1 MNGKGGRTM
10 SALSGQGLKVYL
22 GAVIPCV
29 EEKQAVVLLLSL
41 PHSPCGSRMQIPAS
55 TVPEIT
61 QKLGRNDGS
70 LLARRNS
77 YFYSCPVLHLR
88 NTVLMVGER
97 RHLFFSGAHYISVS
111 RVKLPGRRGFY

>member
-10 SALSGQGLKVYL
+10 SALSGQGQKMYF

-41 PHSPCGSRMQIPAS
+41 ARSPCGGRMQIPAS

-70 LLARRNS
+70 LLGKRNS
-77 YFYSCPVLHLR
+77 YFYSCPALHLR
-88 NTVLMVGER
+88 NIVLMVGEC
-97 RHLFFSGAHYISVS
+97 RHLFFSGAHYTCVS
-111 RVKLPGRRGFY
+111 RVKLPVRRGFY